1 MTRSAIALMVALV
14 SGCVIFQRPLEVPEG
29 NDAAIIMASTAMP
42 EPIENIA
49 RHAWF
54 AVREKGS
61 EKWRRI
67 EVGGFGRH
75 PLAGISDVR
84 VHGVWRGKKA
94 EKAIKCLR
102 KHAAKA
108 RPGSRYLPWP
118 GPNSNTF
125 VDVLARKCKLRADLP
140 ATAIGKDYRGLFGAS
155 WTAGGTGFQVETPIV
170 GFKIGL
176 TEGIELH
183 IFGLVIGIDLW
194 PPAIIVPVGS
204 GRIGFDDR

>member
-1 MTRSAIALMVALV
+1 MRSSAVVIALVC
-14 SGCVIFQRPLEVPEG
+14 SSCVIFQRPLEVPEG
-29 NDAAIIMASTAMP
+29 DAAAIVMASTAMP

-54 AVREKGS
+54 AVKEKGS
-61 EKWRRI
+61 DKWHRI

-75 PLAGISDVR
+75 PLAGLSDVR
-84 VHGVWRGKKA
+84 VHGVWTGKKA

-102 KHAAKA
+102 KHARAA
-108 RPGSRYLPWP
+108 HPRGDYLPWP

-125 VDVLARKCKLRADLP
+125 VDRLARKCKLHADLP
-140 ATAIGKDYRGLFGAS
+140 ATAIGKDYRGLIGVS
-155 WTAGGTGFQVETPIV
+155 WTAGGTGFQFETPLV
-170 GFKIGL
+170 GFKLGL

-183 IFGLVIGIDLW
+183 LFGLAFGIDWW
-194 PPAIIVPVGS
+194 PPAIIVPIGS